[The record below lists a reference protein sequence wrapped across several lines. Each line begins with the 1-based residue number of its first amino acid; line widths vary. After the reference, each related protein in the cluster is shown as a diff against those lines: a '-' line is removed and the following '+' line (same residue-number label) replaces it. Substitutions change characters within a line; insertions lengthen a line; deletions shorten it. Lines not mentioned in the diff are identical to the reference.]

1 MMLVEAEA
9 CGERQVR
16 AHAHEHA
23 APSPVVDVEI
33 VLHDPT
39 FGELLPAVA
48 GLVADGDQ
56 DAGRFA
62 RLQHGDDL
70 VWLGAPEVRFDE
82 FVAATFRR
90 LHNWNVVL
98 RRPRLQP
105 LLKAIGDAMQH
116 ASAHRIQVSIG
127 VEKPDHSLRLLK
139 RLDQS
144 VEQDPVEAAIVETDA
159 ILMVLIEGVHEKP
172 PPTSPQ
178 QGSRPLPLLL
188 QRRGPAGISRAK
200 PLASQLK
207 ELESAARIGGERG
220 RCHAD
225 EGQDVVS
232 LVRDGHI
239 GAGLRRRAA

>member
-1 MMLVEAEA
+1 MAEVDAFRAQAIGQPMMLVEAEA

-33 VLHDPT
+33 VLHDPAL
-39 FGELLPAVA
+39 GELQMPAIA

-62 RLQHGDDL
+62 RLQHDDDL

-82 FVAATFRR
+82 FVAATLRR

-105 LLKAIGDAMQH
+105 LLKAIGDAMQG
-116 ASAHRIQVSIG
+116 ASAHRVQLSVG
-127 VEKPDHSLRLLK
+127 GEKPDHSLRLLK

-144 VEQDPVEAAIVETDA
+144 VEQDPVEAAIVETNA
-159 ILMVLIEGVHEKP
+159 IPVVLIERVHGKP
-172 PPTSPQ
+172 PVEVTST
-178 QGSRPLPLLL
+178 G
-188 QRRGPAGISRAK
+188 
-200 PLASQLK
+200 
-207 ELESAARIGGERG
+207 
-220 RCHAD
+220 
-225 EGQDVVS
+225 
-232 LVRDGHI
+232 
-239 GAGLRRRAA
+239 